1 MKPDASE
8 STPAGGAETRALD
21 RCLTEL
27 LDLDPGERA
36 AGLLRYPEALRPAL
50 AGLLAAALD
59 EDDFL
64 RPGGALSAALIDAV
78 LDDETPSLEHGT
90 ELGAYRI
97 VKEIGAGGM
106 GRVYLGER
114 ADGLFART
122 VAIKLVS
129 PVTATAS
136 LERMQREQQI
146 LAALNHPHIARLY
159 DAGVT
164 GQGVPYLVMEHVD
177 GEPIDRYCQ
186 RLGLGTKERL
196 RLLIDVCAAVEAAH
210 QRLVV
215 HRDIKPS
222 NILVDSSGTAK
233 LLDFGIAR
241 MLESEEDERS
251 RASASIGAPA
261 GAPQAPRGE
270 STGTFGREGLT
281 PNYASPEQLA
291 GAPTTTSS
299 DVYQL
304 GLLVWEV
311 LGGRRPDPE
320 TIDARRAGAASKQ
333 AIAMAGLVAS
343 GLPLADVA
351 AVINK
356 ALAVDPGQRYPTA
369 DRLREDL
376 SNLLDAR
383 PVVARSSGNLYRVFR
398 LAARHKLASVL
409 GVAVVLLLVG
419 LSMAYTVRIA
429 AERDATR
436 LQAEHAERARSE
448 TEQVVDFLSGL
459 FRASDPYARDDGR
472 GPGELSARELLDHSS
487 EQLRTALADQ
497 PLARARL
504 LSEVARIYSQLGLLD
519 QAEPLARESLRLREA
534 TPDVLG
540 SDLAQ
545 SRLVLAGIDR
555 QRGHFEDAATLVDDA
570 VRAYREIDD
579 RRGLARALGEKG
591 NLQGD
596 VGDADAIESLTR
608 SLEIWQELGV
618 VEQEANARLFLANA
632 LIRNG
637 RIADARAQR
646 EAALKLQ
653 EARFGPSHPAV
664 ATALVGIADLYKN
677 EGTPQ
682 LAVPLLERALKI
694 FEASFGAQD
703 IRVAVAANNLGLT
716 YADQGDPKSARP
728 YLQRAL
734 AIYQVARPDHPSVGQ
749 ILDNLGTLE
758 WAEGRPAAAATIYRQ
773 ALLQLR
779 RTLPE
784 DHFYVLQARYNLGEA
799 LLSLN
804 QVDEAAPLL
813 KESLDGLAAKLGADN
828 VALCAGWSY
837 LAKIAEMRGELDRAE
852 ALFARVLT
860 LREAAPGQ
868 DAAEIDAARE
878 ALQAFH
884 RRHPRAAGP
893 TAQP

>member
-241 MLESEEDERS
+241 MLEGEEDERS
-251 RASASIGAPA
+251 RASASMEDPA
-261 GAPQAPRGE
+261 CAARAPRGE

-311 LGGRRPDPE
+311 LGGRRPEPE

-419 LSMAYTVRIA
+419 LSMA
-429 AERDATR
+429 
-436 LQAEHAERARSE
+436 
-448 TEQVVDFLSGL
+448 
-459 FRASDPYARDDGR
+459 
-472 GPGELSARELLDHSS
+472 
-487 EQLRTALADQ
+487 
-497 PLARARL
+497 
-504 LSEVARIYSQLGLLD
+504 
-519 QAEPLARESLRLREA
+519 
-534 TPDVLG
+534 
-540 SDLAQ
+540 
-545 SRLVLAGIDR
+545 
-555 QRGHFEDAATLVDDA
+555 
-570 VRAYREIDD
+570 
-579 RRGLARALGEKG
+579 
-591 NLQGD
+591 
-596 VGDADAIESLTR
+596 
-608 SLEIWQELGV
+608 
-618 VEQEANARLFLANA
+618 
-632 LIRNG
+632 
-637 RIADARAQR
+637 
-646 EAALKLQ
+646 
-653 EARFGPSHPAV
+653 
-664 ATALVGIADLYKN
+664 
-677 EGTPQ
+677 
-682 LAVPLLERALKI
+682 
-694 FEASFGAQD
+694 
-703 IRVAVAANNLGLT
+703 
-716 YADQGDPKSARP
+716 
-728 YLQRAL
+728 
-734 AIYQVARPDHPSVGQ
+734 
-749 ILDNLGTLE
+749 
-758 WAEGRPAAAATIYRQ
+758 
-773 ALLQLR
+773 
-779 RTLPE
+779 
-784 DHFYVLQARYNLGEA
+784 
-799 LLSLN
+799 
-804 QVDEAAPLL
+804 
-813 KESLDGLAAKLGADN
+813 
-828 VALCAGWSY
+828 
-837 LAKIAEMRGELDRAE
+837 
-852 ALFARVLT
+852 
-860 LREAAPGQ
+860 
-868 DAAEIDAARE
+868 
-878 ALQAFH
+878 
-884 RRHPRAAGP
+884 
-893 TAQP
+893 